1 MKLGV
6 PREIGA
12 NERRVAVT
20 PDSVRQI
27 KAAGYEVLLESG
39 AGAGI
44 YAPDSAYQE
53 AGASVVPSTA
63 DLWSRSEIILK
74 IQPPLQ
80 NQALNLHE
88 ANLLAEGA
96 ILICMLRPLS
106 NLDIVRMLTQRRV
119 TSFSMDMMPRTTRA
133 QRMDALSSMSTIA
146 GYKAVLM
153 AADTSPRLFPMLVT
167 AAGTIAPSRVL
178 IVGAGV
184 AGLQAIATA
193 RRLGAVVEAYDVRPA
208 VKEEVESLGA
218 KFVGPQLSKEET
230 QDSQGYAKALSPEA
244 QQKGL
249 EMLRARVKQAD
260 VVITTA
266 RVPGL
271 PAPKLI
277 SAEDIA
283 GMKPG
288 SVIVDLAADMGGNCE
303 ATQAGA
309 TVVRN
314 NVTIHG
320 PVRLANTVPVHA
332 TQMYSKN
339 ITSFLLHITKEGK
352 LNLDWNDD
360 ITSGTCVTRDGQI
373 VHAPTRERVEK
384 GPTQPAGA
392 SAAPSAATPPARS
405 TT

>member
-1 MKLGV
+1 MKVGV
-6 PREIGA
+6 PKEIGV

-27 KAAGYEVLLESG
+27 KSAGYELLVEAG
-39 AGAGI
+39 AGAGAYI
-44 YAPDSAYQE
+44 ADSAFQE
-53 AGASVVPSTA
+53 AGASLVPSTA
-63 DLWSRSEIILK
+63 DLWSRSEIVLK
-74 IQPPLQ
+74 LQPPLQ
-80 NQALNLHE
+80 NQSLNIHE
-88 ANLLAEGA
+88 ATLLAEGA
-96 ILICMLRPLS
+96 TLICMLRPLS
-106 NLDIVRMLTQRRV
+106 HPDIVRMLAQRRV

-167 AAGTIAPSRVL
+167 AAGTIAPSRIL

-218 KFVGPQLSKEET
+218 TFVGPQLSKEEA
-230 QDSQGYAKALSPEA
+230 QDAQGYAKALSPEA
-244 QQKGL
+244 QRKGL
-249 EMLRARVKQAD
+249 EMLRARIKQSD

-277 SAEDIA
+277 SADDVA

-303 ATQAGA
+303 LTQAGS
-309 TVVRN
+309 TVVRH

-320 PVRLANTVPVHA
+320 PVRLASTVPIHA

-373 VHAPTRERVEK
+373 VHAPTRECVERGATQSGS
-384 GPTQPAGA
+384 GPSTQ
-392 SAAPSAATPPARS
+392 SAAGPPARS
-405 TT
+405 VT

>member
-1 MKLGV
+1 MKVGV
-6 PREIGA
+6 AKEIGP

-20 PDSVRQI
+20 PDSVRAI
-27 KAAGYEVLLESG
+27 KAAGHEVLFEAG
-39 AGAGI
+39 AGAGA
-44 YAPDSAYQE
+44 YLEDAAYQE
-53 AGASVVPSTA
+53 AGASIVPGTA
-63 DLWSRSEIILK
+63 DLWSRSEVVLK
-74 IQPPLQ
+74 IQPPLP
-80 NQALNLHE
+80 NRSLNLHE
-88 ANLLAEGA
+88 ADLVNEGA
-96 ILICMLRPLS
+96 TLICMLRPLS
-106 NLDIVRMLTQRRV
+106 HIDTVKILARRRV
-119 TSFSMDMMPRTTRA
+119 ISFSMDMMPRTTRA

-146 GYKAVLM
+146 GYKAVLI
-153 AADTSPRLFPMLVT
+153 AADTLPRLFPMLVT

-193 RRLGAVVEAYDVRPA
+193 RRIGAVVEAYDVRPA

-218 KFVGPQLSKEET
+218 TFVGPKLTESET
-230 QDSQGYAKALSPEA
+230 QDEQGYAKPLSAEA
-244 QQKGL
+244 RRQGQ
-249 EMLRARVKQAD
+249 EMLESRIPHAD

-271 PAPKLI
+271 PAPRLI
-277 SAEDIA
+277 PAAAVA

-303 ATQAGA
+303 LTQPGE

-320 PVRLANTVPVHA
+320 PVRLASTVPIHA

-339 ITSFLLHITKEGK
+339 ITAFLLHLTKDGK
-352 LNLDWNDD
+352 LTFDWSDD

-373 VHAPTRERVEK
+373 VHAATRTRAE
-384 GPTQPAGA
+384 G
-392 SAAPSAATPPARS
+392 AATAAAG
-405 TT
+405 